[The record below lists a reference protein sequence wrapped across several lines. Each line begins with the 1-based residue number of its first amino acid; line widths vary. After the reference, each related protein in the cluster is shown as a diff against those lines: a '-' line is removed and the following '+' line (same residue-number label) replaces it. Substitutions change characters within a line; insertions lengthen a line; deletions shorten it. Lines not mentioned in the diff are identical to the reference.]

1 MPATLL
7 ATLFAATLS
16 AAAAPAAPPPP
27 PVPEISFQKAVLRN
41 GLTLIVHEDHKAPI
55 AAVNVWYHVGSK
67 NEKPGKTGFAHLFE
81 HLMFNGSE
89 HAPGEWQKVVD
100 RLGATDVNGTTNE
113 DRTNYFQT
121 VPASALDTVLW
132 MESDRM
138 GHLLGAITQARL
150 DEQRGVVQ
158 NEKRQ
163 HENQPYG
170 TVWDHITRGTYPPGH
185 PYSWPVIGSMEDLN
199 AASLDDVREW
209 FKTYYG
215 PSNAVLVVAGDVSF
229 EEVKAKVEKA
239 FGDIPPGPPL
249 ARHRAWVAK
258 RSGVQREELQDRV
271 PQARV
276 YMVWNTAEWGAPD
289 DDLLGLAAGVL
300 AGGKSSR
307 LYKRLVY
314 DERLATDVSAYQSSG
329 ELGGTFSLSAT
340 AVPGGDLAQVERA
353 VNEELARFLAKGPTA
368 DEVARAVTQRIAGFV
383 RAVEKVGGYSAG
395 GFFGKADI
403 LARSQVFGGRPDFYR
418 TTLSRVRAATA
429 VEVHGAARR
438 WLSDGVYVLSVVPA
452 PKLEAARG
460 GLDRARPPEPGP
472 APEPRF
478 PDFQRGQLQN
488 GLKLVVAE
496 RRAVPVVNLQLL
508 VDAGYASDQLGV
520 PGLAKLAGDCLDEG
534 TRTRSSLQIDDELD
548 RLGASLSVRSGLDLT
563 TVSLSALKA
572 NLDPT
577 LALFA
582 DVVLNPAFPASD
594 VQRNREQ
601 QLAAI
606 GREGSDPFS
615 TGLRVLPGLLYGKG
629 HAYANPLTGSGTRSS
644 VASITREDV
653 ARWYGTWFKPDN
665 ATLVV
670 VGDTTLSEIAPRLE
684 KLFAGWKPGPVP
696 RKNLAP
702 VQPPE
707 KARLYLID
715 RPGSI
720 QSLILVGQPV
730 LPRANP
736 DEIAQTTMNTVLGG
750 QFLSRVNLNLR
761 EEKHWSYG
769 ASTSLLDARGPRLF
783 WGYAPVQADKTSEAL
798 AELKKEIEG
807 IRGQKPVT
815 AEELSLAQS
824 RRSLALPGR
833 WEGASAVAASIAEIV
848 RFGFPDDYYR
858 DYAARVRAVT
868 LDDVARAGRILEPGK
883 LTWVVVGDRQK
894 VEAAL
899 KQVGLGDPVLLDA
912 DGEPATASR

>member
-1 MPATLL
+1 MHSSLTAALL
-7 ATLFAATLS
+7 SASL

-27 PVPEISFQKAVLRN
+27 IPEIPFQKAVLAN
-41 GLTLIVHEDHKAPI
+41 GLTLVVHEDHKAPI

-170 TVWDHITRGTYPPGH
+170 TVWDRITRATYPPGH

-199 AASLDDVREW
+199 AASLDDVKEW
-209 FKTYYG
+209 FRTYYG
-215 PSNAVLVVAGDVSF
+215 PGNAVLVVAGDVRF

-249 ARHRAWVAK
+249 HRHKAWVAK
-258 RSGVQREELQDRV
+258 RSGVQREEMQDRV
-271 PQARV
+271 PQARLH
-276 YMVWNTAEWGAPD
+276 MVWNTAEWGAPD

-314 DERLATDVSAYQSSG
+314 DERIATDVSAYQSSS
-329 ELGGTFSLSAT
+329 ELGGTFLITAT
-340 AVPGGDLAQVERA
+340 AVPGGDLGKVERA
-353 VNEELARFLAKGPTA
+353 VSEELARFLQKGPSA
-368 DEVARAVTQRIAGFV
+368 DEVGRTVTQRIAGFV

-403 LARSQVFGGRPDFYR
+403 LARSQVFGGRPDFHR
-418 TTLSRVRAATA
+418 TQLERVRRATPA
-429 VEVHGAARR
+429 EVQGAARR
-438 WLSDGVYVLSVVPA
+438 WLSDGVYVLSVLPE
-452 PKLEAARG
+452 PKLSAAKA
-460 GLDRARPPEPGP
+460 GLDRTRPPEPGP
-472 APEPRF
+472 APEPQF
-478 PDFQRGQLQN
+478 PGFRRHQLAS
-488 GLKLVVAE
+488 GLQVIVAE
-496 RRAVPVVNLQLL
+496 RHAVPVVSLQLL

-534 TRTRSSLQIDDELD
+534 TRTRSALQIDDELD
-548 RLGASLSVRSGLDLT
+548 RLGATLSVRSGLDLT
-563 TVSLSALKA
+563 TVSLSAMKA

-577 LALFA
+577 LAVFA
-582 DVVLNPAFPASD
+582 DVLLHPAFPASD
-594 VQRNREQ
+594 FERNKEQ

-629 HAYANPLTGSGTRSS
+629 HAYANPLTGSGTRAS
-644 VASITREDV
+644 VASISRDDV
-653 ARWYGTWFKPDN
+653 VRWYDTWMKPGN

-670 VGDTTLSEIAPRLE
+670 VGDITLGEIVPRLE
-684 KLFAGWKPGPVP
+684 KLLAGWKPGPVP

-707 KARLYLID
+707 RARLFLID
-715 RPGSI
+715 RPGSVT
-720 QSLILVGQPV
+720 SLILAGQPV

-798 AELKKEIEG
+798 AELRKELEG
-807 IRGQKPVT
+807 IRGPRPIT

-833 WEGASAVAASIAEIV
+833 WEGAGAVAASIAEIV
-848 RFGFPDDYYR
+848 RFGFPDDYYQG
-858 DYAARVRAVT
+858 YAAKVRAVT
-868 LDDVARAGRILEPGK
+868 LDDVARAARIIEPER

-894 VEAAL
+894 VEAGL
-899 KQVGLGDPVLLDA
+899 EKLGLGKPVLLDA
-912 DGEPATASR
+912 DGNPVPGS